1 MDQETV
7 REKLE
12 GVVMGSRWSVNLA
25 AAKRVARIIAVGACA
40 VALRRPARRSETVTP
55 TCGPRKRALEDDGHG
70 AQCPRSQRG
79 LLPLSQR
86 ASSSH
91 TGGMARRLAATLLV
105 AVTGLLGAIAVP
117 QAAQAHGEGETQ
129 EGYLLVQQA
138 LGHLAHDTT
147 PEGIDL
153 AMEKVDDALSTKD
166 QDGVDVAE
174 LKDGMRALD
183 AGQVA
188 RARVLL
194 QGSIEEALAQLPTA
208 TGYETGTTVVV
219 SAMPGRT
226 GLSGQDVGLLVASI
240 AIAGLGLL
248 LAYRF
253 RPHDSIRE
261 LRGQLRAGGPTP
273 GIDPTPSTDTERRP

>member
-1 MDQETV
+1 M
-7 REKLE
+7 
-12 GVVMGSRWSVNLA
+12 
-25 AAKRVARIIAVGACA
+25 
-40 VALRRPARRSETVTP
+40 
-55 TCGPRKRALEDDGHG
+55 CGPSHRALEDDGH
-70 AQCPRSQRG
+70 AAPRFPPWQLGWRV
-79 LLPLSQR
+79 LPR
-86 ASSSH
+86 EASSRH

-117 QAAQAHGEGETQ
+117 QAAHAHDEDETQ

-138 LGHLAHDTT
+138 LGHLAHDTS

-153 AMEKVDDALSTKD
+153 AMEKVDDALSTED
-166 QDGVDVAE
+166 REGVNVAE
-174 LKDGMRALD
+174 LEDGMRALEG
-183 AGQVA
+183 GQVA

-219 SAMPGRT
+219 SAMPGRA
-226 GLSGQDVGLLVASI
+226 GLTGQDVGLLVASI
-240 AIAGLGLL
+240 AVAGLGLL

-261 LRGQLRAGGPTP
+261 LRGQLKAGGPAS
-273 GIDPTPSTDTERRP
+273 GIDPTPWPDTERRP